1 MALRI
6 KQHVMLHEYEDQVG
20 ESVLAGM
27 IVSLRADEDGEML
40 IQRADRMIDSAPD
53 IIGIAGDDSSSGN
66 QISTVDER
74 WYT

>member
-1 MALRI
+1 
-6 KQHVMLHEYEDQVG
+6 
-20 ESVLAGM
+20 M